1 MALHSHGPGLDNE
14 CIVSSCKKRDQ
25 TLVGGYHNSHMKSIL
40 QLIAKEERKVRL
52 STFKRN
58 ELISFACAG

>member
-1 MALHSHGPGLDNE
+1 MASHSHGPGLDNE
-14 CIVSSCKKRDQ
+14 CTVSSCKKRYQ
-25 TLVGGYHNSHMKSIL
+25 TLVGGYHNSHMKSIV
-40 QLIAKEERKVRL
+40 QLVAEEGKKVRL